1 MTLLG
6 NSDLDITRLGFGTW
20 AIGGPGWVSGWGDQD
35 DDDSVRAIH
44 RALEH
49 GMNWID
55 TAAVYGLGRAE
66 RVVRRA
72 LDEWSAAR
80 PHVFTK
86 CGLEWDANGDVRRN
100 ISRDRIRRECE
111 DSLRRLN
118 VDVID
123 LYQIHWPTNGP
134 GEIEEAWETME
145 SLRTEGKVRW
155 IGVSNFDARQLERA
169 HAIAPVTSLQPPY
182 SLLRRGIEEEVLP
195 WCAEH
200 GVGVIVYAP
209 MYSGL
214 LTGAMTR
221 ERAAS
226 LPADDWRSR
235 NREFQEP
242 LLSRNLEL
250 VERLREAGE
259 PLGRSPGEMAIAW
272 TLRRPEV
279 TAAIVGGRN
288 AGQVDGI
295 VGALEVPAM
304 DWSELE
310 RLESPD

>member
-72 LDEWSAAR
+72 LDEWSGER
-80 PHVFTK
+80 PYVFTK
-86 CGLEWDANGDVRRN
+86 CGLEWDENGDVWRN

-118 VDVID
+118 VEVID

-134 GEIEEAWETME
+134 GEIEEAWETMD
-145 SLRTEGKVRW
+145 SLRTDGKVRW

>member
-80 PHVFTK
+80 PYVFTK